1 MAERI
6 TYIVTHKRF
15 AVSSPIV
22 NQVAQLLG
30 AYGFSVTVLDSDSDG
45 TQPAGRKG
53 FSVDPSAEIVV
64 VLGGDGT
71 ILRAVEIVK
80 GTQVPVIGINLGHIG
95 FLAEF
100 ESFEISKAIKRI
112 AEKDYTIEKRMIAD
126 VELWLPHR
134 PGPVH
139 DWALNDTVV
148 YHGANSPMIQ
158 VGITVDDVAVSSF
171 GCDGVIA
178 STPTGSTAY
187 AFSAGGPIIWPGVK
201 ALELLPIAAH
211 ALFTRPLI
219 AGSESSFGI
228 HVLEVQGDDAVMTC
242 DGRRVHTVP
251 ADSRITVRESAD
263 TLRLARLSGALF
275 ADRLVTKFNLPVVG
289 WREQAERRIEN
300 GGPLQDTVGGSRAS
314 GTEKFIHFPHYL
326 GTGGFNQAI
335 NDGLSEMDQYRMFND
350 FRADED

>member
-6 TYIVTHKRF
+6 AYIVTHKRF

-22 NQVAQLLG
+22 SQVARLLG

-134 PGPVH
+134 PEPVH

-228 HVLEVQGDDAVMTC
+228 HVLEVQGDDAVM
-242 DGRRVHTVP
+242 
-251 ADSRITVRESAD
+251 
-263 TLRLARLSGALF
+263 SGALF

-300 GGPLQDTVGGSRAS
+300 GGPLQNTVGGSRAS

>member
-22 NQVAQLLG
+22 SRVARLLG

-134 PGPVH
+134 PEPVH

-251 ADSRITVRESAD
+251 
-263 TLRLARLSGALF
+263 
-275 ADRLVTKFNLPVVG
+275 DRLVTKFNLPVVG

-300 GGPLQDTVGGSRAS
+300 GGPLQNTVGGSRAS